1 MLDAH
6 GAEASEDRDA
16 TTEGEVI
23 TVSKVDRVAFQ
34 GEAGAYS
41 EAAIRQFFGSEVA
54 SVPCATLWE
63 IIAAVE
69 GGRAGY
75 GMLPIENAVAG
86 SVTSAYELLMDCD
99 LRIRGEVILRVRH
112 ALLGVPGA
120 KMVDIKRVR
129 SHPQALAQCEQ
140 YLNRRGLEALQAF
153 DTAGAARELAENPEP
168 DLAVIAHMSA
178 AELYGLEVLER
189 GIEDLPFNYT
199 RFFVLGTEDPP
210 RAQRNK
216 TSLVF
221 ATRHVPAALYGC
233 LGEFAERNINLT
245 KIESRPR
252 RNQPWQYV
260 FYLDFEG
267 HWQDPPCEAALLGLL
282 RRSSFVK
289 MLGSYPA
296 AITDWQPGNRE

>member
-1 MLDAH
+1 MSKK
-6 GAEASEDRDA
+6 AE
-16 TTEGEVI
+16 
-23 TVSKVDRVAFQ
+23 RVAFQ

-41 EAAIRQFFGSEVA
+41 EEAVRQFFGAGVEA
-54 SVPCATLWE
+54 MPCRTLRE
-63 IIAAVE
+63 AIRAVE
-69 GGRAGY
+69 SGKAQY
-75 GMLPIENAVAG
+75 CMLPIENAVAG
-86 SVTSAYELLMDCD
+86 SVESAYELLMDCD

-112 ALLGVPGA
+112 ALIGVPGA
-120 KMVDIKRVR
+120 TLSDIRRVR
-129 SHPQALAQCEQ
+129 SHPQALAQCER
-140 YLNRRGLEALQAF
+140 YLERHNLAAVQAF
-153 DTAGAARELAENPEP
+153 DTAGAARELAEQPES
-168 DLAVIAHMSA
+168 DVAVIAHETA
-178 AELYGLEVLER
+178 AAIYGLEVIDN

-199 RFFVLGTEDPP
+199 RFFVLGAEDPP

-221 ATRHVPAALYGC
+221 ATRHVPAALYNA
-233 LGEFAERNINLT
+233 LGEFAQRNINLT

-296 AITDWQPGNRE
+296 AANTWHPDGE

>member
-1 MLDAH
+1 MNK
-6 GAEASEDRDA
+6 
-16 TTEGEVI
+16 
-23 TVSKVDRVAFQ
+23 KVERVAYQ

-41 EAAIRQFFGSEVA
+41 EAAIRQFFGEGVETA
-54 SVPCATLWE
+54 PCATLRGT
-63 IIAAVE
+63 ISAVE
-69 GGRAGY
+69 TGQAHY
-75 GMLPIENAVAG
+75 CMLPIENAVAG
-86 SVTSAYELLMDCD
+86 SVESAYELLMDTD
-99 LRIRGEVILRVRH
+99 LRIRGEVILRVQH
-112 ALLGVPGA
+112 TLIGLPGA
-120 KMVDIKRVR
+120 KLEDIRRVR
-129 SHPQALAQCEQ
+129 SHPQALAQCER
-140 YLNRRGLEALQAF
+140 YLERHGLEPQPAF
-153 DTAGAARELAENPEP
+153 DTAGAARQLAENPEP
-168 DLAVIAHMSA
+168 DVAVIAHEA
-178 AELYGLEVLER
+178 AAALYGLEVLDR

-199 RFFVLGTEDPP
+199 RFFVLGTQDPP

-221 ATRHVPAALYGC
+221 ATRHVPAALYKC

-282 RRSSFVK
+282 RRSSFLK

-296 AITDWQPGNRE
+296 ATITWHPGGE